1 MKTPAHSEQNADIA
15 ACASTC
21 PGDSHAMA
29 PHRRTGRADAGVFE
43 FPVIGTRG
51 AAIVEALERLE
62 RRQL

>member
-29 PHRRTGRADAGVFE
+29 PHRRAGRAGASVFE